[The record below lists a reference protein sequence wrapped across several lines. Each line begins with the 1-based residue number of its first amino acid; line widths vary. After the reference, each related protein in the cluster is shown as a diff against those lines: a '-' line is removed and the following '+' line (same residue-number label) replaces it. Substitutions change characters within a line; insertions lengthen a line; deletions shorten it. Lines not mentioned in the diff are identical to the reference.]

1 MHIQLL
7 LITRTLPIIALLG
20 FSCSTFAQDLTIH
33 RWQERVLIIKTSNIS
48 SAPYLQQLAAL
59 ERQEESLKERKIVL
73 YKIIGNTVQKIV
85 YQDTTKNRNG
95 AVNGSLQRLSSK
107 IQSPF
112 TILLLGLDGNKKME
126 QTRSLSA
133 TRLYSLIDGMPMRQS
148 EIKTKASYEQ

>member
-1 MHIQLL
+1 
-7 LITRTLPIIALLG
+7 
-20 FSCSTFAQDLTIH
+20 
-33 RWQERVLIIKTSNIS
+33 VLIIKTSNIS